1 MDLRTPASFA
11 LNMAPTRAH
20 SLTAAAPALQAEARP
35 AADQLRQA
43 GEGFEALFLT
53 MLLKSGRAGLPGD
66 DLTGSGAVTSAFE
79 MLDTHLAQDGATAAG
94 LGIAD
99 AVVRQFSGGVGGER
113 VTR

>member
-1 MDLRTPASFA
+1 MDLPTPARFA
-11 LNMAPTRAH
+11 LTMGPMAAPH
-20 SLTAAAPALQAEARP
+20 MTAAAPALQTEARP

-43 GEGFEALFLT
+43 GEGFEALFLS

-66 DLTGSGAVTSAFE
+66 DLTGSGAVTSAFG

-99 AVVRQFSGGVGGER
+99 AVVRQFSGSGGEG
-113 VTR
+113 TRR

>member
-1 MDLRTPASFA
+1 MDLPIPARFA
-11 LNMAPTRAH
+11 LNMAPMTAQ
-20 SLTAAAPALQAEARP
+20 SLTAAAPALRAEAHP

-66 DLTGSGAVTSAFE
+66 DLTGSGAVTSAFG
-79 MLDTHLAQDGATAAG
+79 MLDAHLAQDGATAAG

-99 AVVRQFSGGVGGER
+99 AVVRQFSGSLGEG
-113 VTR
+113 TRR